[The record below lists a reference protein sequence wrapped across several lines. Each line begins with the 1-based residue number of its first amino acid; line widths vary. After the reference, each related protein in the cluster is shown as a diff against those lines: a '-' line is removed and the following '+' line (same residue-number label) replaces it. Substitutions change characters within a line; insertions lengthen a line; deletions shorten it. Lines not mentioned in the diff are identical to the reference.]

1 MWRRFFY
8 SVLFLAIV
16 SGLLYFW
23 TPPGSTPDP
32 EAQCIAKDGLAAV
45 SILPERVRIL
55 GYDRSKFGNGWAKKV
70 DRAGDYCSTRE
81 LVLNQSFD
89 TSPPAT
95 GESCPRAIGTASD
108 EYTAGSIEPSATDID
123 HIFPL
128 AAAWDLGAHAWDDAK
143 RQEFAND
150 WQFNLAL
157 TASNV
162 NREKSDATLSTWLPP
177 LPEAR
182 CPYVARFLLVAQR
195 YQLAITAAD
204 AESARREC
212 QLSEG

>member
-1 MWRRFFY
+1 M
-8 SVLFLAIV
+8 
-16 SGLLYFW
+16 
-23 TPPGSTPDP
+23 
-32 EAQCIAKDGLAAV
+32 
-45 SILPERVRIL
+45 
-55 GYDRSKFGNGWAKKV
+55 

-162 NREKSDATLSTWLPP
+162 NRENRMPRSPRS
-177 LPEAR
+177 
-182 CPYVARFLLVAQR
+182 FLHSPRLGALMSLGFYWSR
-195 YQLAITAAD
+195 NAI
-204 AESARREC
+204 S
-212 QLSEG
+212 